1 MNASSAQAAY
11 TQNSVLTA
19 SPEQLVVMLYDGAL
33 KFLARAA
40 AAMRLG
46 EASGAGVAF
55 GRAHAILDELLATLD
70 LDQGEIA
77 ERLQSIYVFCGRTLC
92 EAHLESDP
100 AKVDQVMKLLRELR
114 DAWSQIATQGTGAA
128 PAIQAT
134 A

>member
-1 MNASSAQAAY
+1 MNPSSAHAAY
-11 TQNSVLTA
+11 KQNSVLTA

-40 AAMRLG
+40 AAMRSG
-46 EASGAGVAF
+46 QASGAGVAL
-55 GRAHAILDELLATLD
+55 GRTHAILDELLATLD

-92 EAHLESDP
+92 EAHLESDV
-100 AKVDQVMKLLRELR
+100 AKVEQVSKLLRELR
-114 DAWSQIATQGTGAA
+114 EASAQIATQGAGAV
-128 PAIQAT
+128 PAVQAT